1 MKKKILEFL
10 KYCLVGIVEAIIWLI
25 LNPQLQLLKIPLEII
40 SFVVDFTNFNIGFV
54 LKKFVVFR
62 GTQKVKTVGQYSLSL
77 LASLITSAIGMG
89 IVSILKRLVGIPN
102 DNIVKGLSVLILFFA
117 IYPINRFIFKRK

>member
-1 MKKKILEFL
+1 
-10 KYCLVGIVEAIIWLI
+10 VGIVEAIIWLI